1 MLKFLLDNDNTQTG
15 FAGEAVGKSGEAVQ
29 PKRRRNRAAKN
40 VALAKLGFVIEEPT
54 GDDLEPAAAPS
65 DNVQLAAAA
74 RAAEQEPRRAARRA
88 AITANATVGA
98 KKASKVRKR
107 RRTAALCSRRTP
119 APVPAAVPQPEP
131 ERQRAAQRA
140 SAAVDSRRSAST
152 AASSTATRTRSTT
165 AAAGGSGSGG
175 LAAVRERTADV
186 GQIVDV
192 GGGGDCMLLSVIDQ
206 LAQRSVSIVH
216 PFDQSPVDNRSLTFE
231 KLRRWLH
238 QWLAHYRHSFE
249 EFINSREA
257 GQRAL
262 DEHRS
267 WQHFLELTG
276 TPHAYLQHL
285 HLTALATMLNATI
298 HVYDTAGVSY
308 DTVIAPLPISAIDI
322 TDAEQV
328 VACLCPPSER
338 TEQSRTQSR
347 SLFVVYLFDP
357 NSNFAHYQSIR
368 PPAPASR
375 DVQREF
381 VE

>member
-140 SAAVDSRRSAST
+140 SAAVDSRRSAS
-152 AASSTATRTRSTT
+152 STATHTRSTV
-165 AAAGGSGSGG
+165 GGSGSG

>member
-98 KKASKVRKR
+98 KKASKSRKR

-140 SAAVDSRRSAST
+140 SAAVDSRRSAS
-152 AASSTATRTRSTT
+152 STATHTRST
-165 AAAGGSGSGG
+165 AGGSRSG

-231 KLRRWLH
+231 ELRRWLH

-267 WQHFLELTG
+267 WEHFLELTG